1 MIDLEESI
9 DFSRLIMLE
18 DYNNLIFSEYN
29 KTFFVATE
37 CIREYLERESFN
49 KSRALTVLASG
60 DQIFNLLHEGVEKI
74 DAFDINKLQY
84 FIYYLKRAFLLRFPL
99 DTFVI
104 LCNSIGS
111 NYALEEKIKI
121 IEMLK
126 EYLPEDVY
134 EYFRRI
140 LEYAKNKKD
149 AKISNLIIPNSI
161 DIEKSNN
168 YLKSEED
175 YLKVRKSL
183 MNTDV
188 NLYFD
193 NALNI
198 PSIVKPGYDV
208 ILLSNIA
215 DYLCQMIKGFDIW
228 DFKKYIDSFVKMLN
242 NNGLLINYLF
252 GLDTASV
259 ILGTSISRSDLP
271 DNSISKIETYPFSRN
286 QGYYRVKKRS

>member
-1 MIDLEESI
+1 MVDLEEAI
-9 DFSRLIMLE
+9 DFSRSIMLN
-18 DYNNLIFSEYN
+18 DSNDLIFSKYN
-29 KTFFVATE
+29 KVFFVATE

-104 LCNSIGS
+104 LCNSFGS

>member
-1 MIDLEESI
+1 MVDLEEAI
-9 DFSRLIMLE
+9 DFSRSIMLN
-18 DYNNLIFSEYN
+18 DSNDLIFSKYN
-29 KTFFVATE
+29 KVFFVATE

-74 DAFDINKLQY
+74 DAFDINSLQY
-84 FIYYLKRAFLLRFPL
+84 FVYHLKRAFLLRFPF
-99 DTFVI
+99 DSYVV
-104 LCNSIGS
+104 LCNSFGS
-111 NYALEEKIKI
+111 DYALEEKIKI

-126 EYLPEDVY
+126 KYLPEDAY
-134 EYFRRI
+134 EYFRKI
-140 LEYAKNKKD
+140 LEYAKKKKD

-161 DIEKSNN
+161 DVEKLNS

-183 MNTDV
+183 KDV
-188 NLYFD
+188 EVNMYFD

-198 PSIVKPGYDV
+198 PIIVKPGYDI

-215 DYLCQMIKGFDIW
+215 DYLNQMIKGFNIY
-228 DFKKYIDSFVKMLN
+228 DFDKFIGSFFKILN
-242 NNGLLINYLF
+242 NQGLLINYLF

-259 ILGTSISRSDLP
+259 ILGTCISRSDLP
-271 DNSISKIETYPFSRN
+271 DNSVCKIETYPFSKN
-286 QGYYRVKKRS
+286 QGYYRVRK

>member
-1 MIDLEESI
+1 MVDLEEAI
-9 DFSRLIMLE
+9 DFSRSIMLN
-18 DYNNLIFSEYN
+18 DSNDLIFSKYN
-29 KTFFVATE
+29 KVFFVATE

-104 LCNSIGS
+104 LCNSFGS

-134 EYFRRI
+134 EYFRKI

-149 AKISNLIIPNSI
+149 AKLSNLLIPSSI
-161 DIEKSNN
+161 DMELANN
-168 YLKSEED
+168 YLVSNED
-175 YLKVRKSL
+175 YLKVRKGIED
-183 MNTDV
+183 TEI
-188 NLYFD
+188 NLHFK
-193 NALNI
+193 NALDI
-198 PSIVKPGYDV
+198 PEIVNPGYDI

-215 DYLCQMIKGFDIW
+215 DYLSQMIEGFDIC
-228 DFKKYIDSFVKMLN
+228 DFEKYIDSYFKLLN
-242 NNGLLINYLF
+242 KEGVLINYLF
-252 GLDTASV
+252 GLDTLSV
-259 ILGTSISRSDLP
+259 ILGTCISRSDLP
-271 DNSISKIETYPFSRN
+271 DNSIFKISTYPFSRN
-286 QGYYRVKKRS
+286 QGYYRARK